1 VPDTDDATPTDAP
14 DRGFAEVGERVA
26 SILTAAESAA
36 AEIRGE
42 AERHA
47 EALRRDADAEVKAK
61 TSEARERAVSEA
73 DRLVSAAEAD
83 AAAIRDATRAAA
95 RRIAEE
101 GQRRL
106 GELRRDARALEG
118 RFESAVDD
126 LRDLV
131 AQLESVVQNAVQHE
145 EPQRNGA
152 AADLAEDLRPAARD
166 DAPVAAPAAA
176 DEPAPHE
183 S

>member
-1 VPDTDDATPTDAP
+1 
-14 DRGFAEVGERVA
+14 
-26 SILTAAESAA
+26 
-36 AEIRGE
+36 
-42 AERHA
+42 
-47 EALRRDADAEVKAK
+47 
-61 TSEARERAVSEA
+61 
-73 DRLVSAAEAD
+73 VSAAQAD
-83 AAAIRDATRAAA
+83 AAAIREATRAAA

-131 AQLESVVQNAVQHE
+131 VQLESVVQNAVQHE
-145 EPQRNGA
+145 GPERNGA
-152 AADLAEDLRPAARD
+152 PAALADDLRPSARD
-166 DAPVAAPAAA
+166 EAPAAVE
-176 DEPAPHE
+176 EPAPHE

>member
-1 VPDTDDATPTDAP
+1 MPHTDDATPTDEP

-47 EALRRDADAEVKAK
+47 EALHRDADAAVKAQ
-61 TSEARERAVSEA
+61 TSEARERAVAEA
-73 DRLVSAAEAD
+73 DRLVSAAQAD

-145 EPQRNGA
+145 APERNGA
-152 AADLAEDLRPAARD
+152 PADLADDLRPGARD
-166 DAPVAAPAAA
+166 EAPAVVE
-176 DEPAPHE
+176 EPAPHE